1 MSPGTANRLW
11 MAWSLVL
18 LAAILGTL
26 WISTMIATGF
36 GGHDILTPL
45 RSRIVQF
52 ESATARLEPLATQL
66 EESAEEV
73 SRIAGR
79 QLPRPPFGLAE
90 PPFVQEMREREEALL
105 ATLAGI
111 RDQLRVSNQQV
122 IELRQEINEVDSAIK
137 SDLDEA
143 EYRIELLREVLSM
156 KAVFL
161 GLALA
166 IIAAAAAVSIFVS
179 AWRKQKRSQASDV
192 ATAKE

>member
-26 WISTMIATGF
+26 WISTMIASGF
-36 GGHDILTPL
+36 DGHDILTPL
-45 RSRIVQF
+45 RNRIEQS

-66 EESAEEV
+66 EESAKEV

-105 ATLAGI
+105 ATLSEI
-111 RDQLRVSNQQV
+111 RDQLRVSNKQV
-122 IELRQEINEVDSAIK
+122 LELRQEINEVDSAIE

-143 EYRIELLREVLSM
+143 EYRIGLLREVLSM
-156 KAVFL
+156 KSVFL
-161 GLALA
+161 GLTLA
-166 IIAAAAAVSIFVS
+166 IIAVAAAISIFVS
-179 AWRKQKRSQASDV
+179 AWRRQKRSQASDI

>member
-18 LAAILGTL
+18 LAAILGSL
-26 WISTMIATGF
+26 LISTMIASGF
-36 GGHDILTPL
+36 EGHDILTTL
-45 RSRIVQF
+45 RSRIEQS
-52 ESATARLEPLATQL
+52 ESATARIEPLAAQL

-111 RDQLRVSNQQV
+111 RDQLRASKQQV
-122 IELRQEINEVDSAIK
+122 LELQQEINERDSAIK
-137 SDLDEA
+137 SDFDEA
-143 EYRIELLREVLSM
+143 EYRIGLLREVLSM
-156 KAVFL
+156 KSVFL
-161 GLALA
+161 GVALA
-166 IIAAAAAVSIFVS
+166 IIAAGAAVSIFVS
-179 AWRKQKRSQASDV
+179 AWRRQKRSQASDP
-192 ATAKE
+192 AIAKE

>member
-18 LAAILGTL
+18 LAATLGTL
-26 WISTMIATGF
+26 WISTLVASGF
-36 GGHDILTPL
+36 DDHDILSPL
-45 RSRIVQF
+45 RSRIEQL
-52 ESATARLEPLATQL
+52 ESSKARIEPVATQL

-73 SRIAGR
+73 SRIARR

-111 RDQLRVSNQQV
+111 RDQLRVSNQQLLD
-122 IELRQEINEVDSAIK
+122 LRQEINEMESAIK

-143 EYRIELLREVLSM
+143 EYRIELLREILAMRS
-156 KAVFL
+156 VFL

-166 IIAAAAAVSIFVS
+166 FIATAAALSIFVS
-179 AWRKQKRSQASDV
+179 AWRRERREQGSDL
-192 ATAKE
+192 AAAKE